1 MGTKIKGNQ
10 ICNDTITGDKIAED
24 ALTGDDIDESTLNLS
39 PNDLSGNYSFPSE
52 DGTENQVLKTDGN
65 GNLTWQD
72 EAAAG
77 SGSSDPQEEEPEEE
91 PGEEFE
97 NGSWTPGLQH
107 GYALQGTAFG
117 KYQRVGNQVTVWFK
131 FNVGQANNT
140 ATQEMKITGLPYEA
154 SGTGI
159 WATGPQPHGLNSQC
173 TTNIRS
179 GENVIRF
186 MDQTLTSAKQI
197 SNFASEGAV
206 RGTITYWIG
215 S

>member
-1 MGTKIKGNQ
+1 MGTRIKGSQ
-10 ICNDTITGDKIAED
+10 IKQDSRTGDQIADDAITGS
-24 ALTGDDIDESTLNLS
+24 DIDESTLNIS
-39 PNDLSGNYSFPSE
+39 ASSLSGAFSFPDV
-52 DGTENQVLKTDGN
+52 DGSANQILKTDGN

-72 EAAAG
+72 EAAAAP
-77 SGSSDPQEEEPEEE
+77 SSEPQQEPDS
-91 PGEEFE
+91 GEEIAS
-97 NGSWTPGLQH
+97 GSWTPGLEH
-107 GYALQGTAFG
+107 GYSLQGTAYG
-117 KYQRVGNQVTVWFK
+117 RYQRVGSQVTVWFK
-131 FNVGQANNT
+131 FNVGQDNNT
-140 ATQEMKITGLPYEA
+140 ATQEMKITGLPYGA
-154 SGTGI
+154 LGTGI
-159 WATGPQPHGLNSQC
+159 WSTGPQPHGLTFQC